1 MAAKIISEID
11 SYSSSFH
18 FKIGFFSILIF
29 FLITSFYQSSDN
41 SNKEIKFK
49 SIFNYVEGISVGT
62 DIEMAGLKI
71 GIVDKISLNQN
82 NEVLVEGIIDP
93 LIDIPDDSILLIRS
107 NGIFGKKSL
116 LIEPGFGDIIEN
128 ESYLFT
134 DTKDSYSI
142 DMFLRYL
149 GNLNE

>member
-1 MAAKIISEID
+1 MATKIVSEID
-11 SYSSSFH
+11 SYSSSLH

-62 DIEMAGLKI
+62 DVEMAGLKI

-82 NEVLVEGIIDP
+82 NEVVVEGIIDP

>member
-1 MAAKIISEID
+1 MATKIVSEID

>member
-1 MAAKIISEID
+1 MATKIVSEID

-82 NEVLVEGIIDP
+82 NEVVVEGIIDP

-116 LIEPGFGDIIEN
+116 LIEPGFGDIIEM

>member
-1 MAAKIISEID
+1 MATKIVSEID

-29 FLITSFYQSSDN
+29 FLIISFYQSSDN

-82 NEVLVEGIIDP
+82 NEVVVEGIIDP

>member
-1 MAAKIISEID
+1 MATKIVSEID

-18 FKIGFFSILIF
+18 FKIGFFSILFF
-29 FLITSFYQSSDN
+29 FLITSFYQSLDN

-62 DIEMAGLKI
+62 DVEMAGLKI

-82 NEVLVEGIIDP
+82 NEVVVEGIIDP
-93 LIDIPDDSILLIRS
+93 IIDIPDDSILLIRS

>member
-1 MAAKIISEID
+1 MATKIVSEID

-18 FKIGFFSILIF
+18 FKIGFFSILFF
-29 FLITSFYQSSDN
+29 FLITSFYQSLDN

-49 SIFNYVEGISVGT
+49 SIFNYIEGISVGT
-62 DIEMAGLKI
+62 DVEMAGLKI

-82 NEVLVEGIIDP
+82 NEVVVEGIIDP
-93 LIDIPDDSILLIRS
+93 IIDIPDDSILLIRS

-128 ESYLFT
+128 KSYLFT

-149 GNLNE
+149 ENLNE

>member
-1 MAAKIISEID
+1 MAAKIVSEID

-41 SNKEIKFK
+41 SNKDIKFK

-62 DIEMAGLKI
+62 DVEMAGLKI

-82 NEVLVEGIIDP
+82 NEVVVEGIIDP
-93 LIDIPDDSILLIRS
+93 KVDIPDDSILLIRS

>member
-1 MAAKIISEID
+1 MATKIVSEID

-18 FKIGFFSILIF
+18 FKIGFFSILFF
-29 FLITSFYQSSDN
+29 FLITSFYQSLDN

-82 NEVLVEGIIDP
+82 NEVVVEGIIDP
-93 LIDIPDDSILLIRS
+93 IIDIPDDSILLIRS

>member
-1 MAAKIISEID
+1 LATQIVSEID
-11 SYSSSFH
+11 SYSPSFH

-29 FLITSFYQSSDN
+29 FLIVSFYQSSDI
-41 SNKEIKFK
+41 SNKAIKFK

-62 DIEMAGLKI
+62 EVEMAGLKI

-82 NEVLVEGIIDP
+82 NEVVVEGIIDP
-93 LIDIPDDSILLIRS
+93 KVDIPDDSILLIRS

-116 LIEPGFGDIIEN
+116 LIEPGFGDIIES
-128 ESYLFT
+128 ESYFFT

>member
-1 MAAKIISEID
+1 MATKIISEID
-11 SYSSSFH
+11 SYSSSLH

-82 NEVLVEGIIDP
+82 NEVVVEGIIDP

>member
-1 MAAKIISEID
+1 MATKIVSEID

-18 FKIGFFSILIF
+18 FKIGFFSILFF
-29 FLITSFYQSSDN
+29 FLITSFYQSFDN

-62 DIEMAGLKI
+62 DVEMAGLKI

-82 NEVLVEGIIDP
+82 NEVVVEGIIDP
-93 LIDIPDDSILLIRS
+93 IIDIPDDSILLIRS

-128 ESYLFT
+128 ESYFFT

-149 GNLNE
+149 ENLNE

>member
-1 MAAKIISEID
+1 MATKIISEID

-82 NEVLVEGIIDP
+82 NEVVVEGIIDP

-116 LIEPGFGDIIEN
+116 LIEPGFGDMIEN

>member
-1 MAAKIISEID
+1 MATKIVSEID

-41 SNKEIKFK
+41 SNKDIKFK

-62 DIEMAGLKI
+62 DVEMAGLKI

-82 NEVLVEGIIDP
+82 NEVVVEGIINP
-93 LIDIPDDSILLIRS
+93 IIDIPDDSILLIRS

>member
-1 MAAKIISEID
+1 MATKIVSEID

-29 FLITSFYQSSDN
+29 FLIVSFYQSSDN
-41 SNKEIKFK
+41 SNKALKFK

-62 DIEMAGLKI
+62 DVEMAGLKI
-71 GIVDKISLNQN
+71 GKVDKISLNQN
-82 NEVLVEGIIDP
+82 NEVVVEGTIDHTV
-93 LIDIPDDSILLIRS
+93 DIPDDSILLIRS

-116 LIEPGFGDIIEN
+116 LIEPGFGDIIKDEN
-128 ESYLFT
+128 YLFT

>member
-1 MAAKIISEID
+1 MATKIVSEID

-49 SIFNYVEGISVGT
+49 SNFNYVEGISVGT
-62 DIEMAGLKI
+62 DVEMAGLKI

-82 NEVLVEGIIDP
+82 NEVVVEGIIDP
-93 LIDIPDDSILLIRS
+93 IIDIPDDSILLIRS

>member
-1 MAAKIISEID
+1 MATKIVSEID

-62 DIEMAGLKI
+62 DVEMAGLKI

-82 NEVLVEGIIDP
+82 NEVVVEGIIDP
-93 LIDIPDDSILLIRS
+93 IIDIPDDSILLIRS

>member
-1 MAAKIISEID
+1 MATKIISEID

-82 NEVLVEGIIDP
+82 NEVVVEGIIDP
-93 LIDIPDDSILLIRS
+93 IIDIPDDSILLIRS